1 MEIFDSMV
9 TLVICFQCK
18 SGFLNQGK
26 QNQLMFCV
34 SEEEKIEDRED
45 CGGGGGI

>member
-18 SGFLNQGK
+18 SGFLNLGEQS
-26 QNQLMFCV
+26 QPMFRL
-34 SEEEKIEDRED
+34 SEEEKIEDGGD
-45 CGGGGGI
+45 GGGAI